1 MRILSRIFWYTLA
14 ALFLVEA
21 WLWDKSVALGEWIAA
36 RIPFEAFKAG
46 LARLIDR
53 LPPLAVLP
61 IFILPMIVILPF
73 KIAALWL
80 IGHGSFLLGGCAFA
94 GAKLAG
100 VGVAAFLF
108 DLTRGKLLSMRWFE
122 RLYLRV
128 MGWRAWAHA
137 LIDPYKAKIREAVA
151 PFRARI
157 RAGLA
162 RLRGN
167 GAFGRKFAA
176 LRARMRRRL
185 S

>member
-1 MRILSRIFWYTLA
+1 MRILSRVFWYGLA
-14 ALFLVEA
+14 VLFLVEA

-36 RIPFEAFKAG
+36 RLPFAAFKTG

-80 IGHGSFLLGGCAFA
+80 IGHGRFLLGGCAFA

-108 DLTRGKLLSMRWFE
+108 DLTRDKLLSMPWFA

-128 MGWRAWAHA
+128 MRWRAWAHA
-137 LIDPYKAKIREAVA
+137 LIDPFKAKIRDAVA

-162 RLRGN
+162 RLRGK
-167 GAFGRKFAA
+167 GAFGRKLTA
-176 LRARMRRRL
+176 LRARLRRRL

>member
-1 MRILSRIFWYTLA
+1 MRVLSRIFWYGLA
-14 ALFLVEA
+14 VLFLVEA

-36 RIPFEAFKAG
+36 RIPFAAFKAG
-46 LARLIDR
+46 MVRLIDR

-80 IGHGSFLLGGCAFA
+80 IGHGKFLFGGLAFA

-108 DLTRGKLLSMRWFE
+108 DLTRDKLLSMRWFE

-128 MGWRAWAHA
+128 MSWRAWAHA
-137 LIDPYKAKIREAVA
+137 LIDPYKAKIRAAVA

-157 RAGLA
+157 RARLA
-162 RLRGN
+162 ELRGN
-167 GAFGRKFAA
+167 GAFGRKLAA